1 MPYHTAAPL
10 TDEEII
16 ELDNFLLA
24 ASQEEERLTVDE
36 AHGFVT
42 ALVAGHE
49 SLPQEEWMEV
59 VWGQPEFADE
69 TEQQRM
75 ISLLSRLHR
84 DVSATL
90 QAGGTF
96 EPLVAEVEE
105 DDETII
111 AIEGWCF
118 GFMLAV
124 SRNEERWNQL
134 PKDEQALL
142 APIAKLAL
150 LETEN
155 APEMD
160 DEECE
165 SLAEMLP
172 GSVVGLYSYWKTN
185 PSH

>member
-1 MPYHTAAPL
+1 MSLSNAAPL
-10 TDEEII
+10 SDEEII

-24 ASQEEERLTVDE
+24 ANDDEERLTVDE
-36 AHGFVT
+36 AHGFIT
-42 ALVAGHE
+42 ALVAAHE
-49 SLPQEEWMEV
+49 SLPQAEWMEV

-69 TEQQRM
+69 AERQRM
-75 ISLLSRLHR
+75 IALLSRLHR
-84 DVSATL
+84 DVSAAL
-90 QAGGTF
+90 EAGGSF

-105 DDETII
+105 DDETVI

-124 SRNEERWNQL
+124 SRNEERWNEL
-134 PKDEQALL
+134 PEVQESLL

-150 LETEN
+150 LETED

-165 SLAEMLP
+165 ALAEMLP
-172 GSVVGLYSYWKTN
+172 GSVVGLYSYWKAN
-185 PSH
+185 APH